1 MKDFLTP
8 DDVQYLGIDYEGV
21 GGEIVKSCEHVIA
34 YEGRPA
40 YYIRDAYRVREE
52 LQAFLE
58 TELVGVTRGA
68 RYNRTVRALARVEE
82 NIADIEAWQR
92 NRYNIH
98 DPAEVRRRLEG
109 D

>member
-1 MKDFLTP
+1 MLQTTLTP
-8 DDVQYLGIDYEGV
+8 NDVQYLGIDYEGV
-21 GGEIVKSCEHVIA
+21 GGEIVLACEHVIA

-58 TELVGVTRGA
+58 TELVGVRGA
-68 RYNRTVRALARVEE
+68 RYNRTIRAIERVAE

-92 NRYNIH
+92 NRYNIR
-98 DPAEVRRRLEG
+98 DPADVRRRLEG

>member
-1 MKDFLTP
+1 MGTYLTP
-8 DDVQYLGIDYEGV
+8 NNLQYLGIDYEGV
-21 GGEIVKSCEHVIA
+21 GGEIVKSCEHVTT

-40 YYIRDAYRVREE
+40 YYIRDVYRVREE

-68 RYNRTVRALARVEE
+68 RYNRTIRAIERVAE

-92 NRYNIH
+92 NRYNIR
-98 DPAEVRRRLEG
+98 DPAEVRRRLEAS
-109 D
+109 